1 MALERVLLD
10 RMVAAT
16 GAIAAAGELTT
27 ARDAVIL
34 DALQHLGELRRAAAA
49 LGAELSQV
57 IGARW
62 SDDTSAVRRSGEKSA
77 VLLVART
84 AGIDPAEAADWCS
97 AGAVAAVPVN
107 LQGEVLP
114 TRYPLLARAIAEARI
129 ELWGVRL
136 IAETLDEVAIRA
148 AADDVSMIER
158 VLVDLAPSL
167 STREL
172 RRLCREAIERS
183 DPDGAE
189 PREDELRRRSGVQ
202 VVRCRDGLV
211 KWIITMHPEAA
222 GFLTAAVDAR
232 TAPRRQP
239 TFLDSDRES
248 EIDVAVES
256 DDRTLGQKQLD
267 AITSIARESLG
278 RDDGELAGTPVTM
291 VIRMAY
297 EGLIGGIGT
306 ARIDGIDTPISAA
319 TARRLA
325 CDAEIIPV
333 VFGGPSETLDLGRA
347 ERLFNRAQRRAI
359 AFRDGGCTWPGC
371 TAPASWCE
379 VAHIVAWLLGGET
392 NLDNGLLLCPF
403 HHRRFDHDGWGFE
416 WRDGAPYFIPPPW
429 LDAARRPRRG
439 GRARLVA

>member
-1 MALERVLLD
+1 
-10 RMVAAT
+10 MVALTDAL
-16 GAIAAAGELTT
+16 AAAGESPL
-27 ARDAVIL
+27 ARDAAVL
-34 DALQHLGELRRAAAA
+34 EALRQVGELRRAAAT
-49 LGAELSQV
+49 LGAELAHV
-57 IGARW
+57 IEGRW
-62 SDDTSAVRRSGEKSA
+62 TDEGSTVRRSGEKSA
-77 VLLVART
+77 IDLVART

-97 AGAVAAVPVN
+97 TGTVATPPIN

-114 TRYPLLARAIAEARI
+114 TQYPLLATAIGQARL

-136 IAETLDEVAIRA
+136 IAETLDEVAVRA

-167 STREL
+167 TTREL
-172 RRLCREAIERS
+172 RRLCREAIERA

-239 TFLDSDRES
+239 TFRES
-248 EIDVAVES
+248 DGEPDAEIAIER
-256 DDRTLGQKQLD
+256 DDRTLGQQRLD
-267 AITSIARESLG
+267 AIESIARESLG

-291 VIRMAY
+291 VVRMGYDA
-297 EGLIGGIGT
+297 LISGVGT

-325 CDAEIIPV
+325 CDAEIIPI
-333 VFGGPSETLDLGRA
+333 VFGGPSEKLDLGRA

-371 TAPASWCE
+371 TAPPSWCE

-416 WRDGAPYFIPPPW
+416 WRDGDPHFIPPAW

-439 GRARLVA
+439 GRVRLAA